1 VGACFGSEEVFS
13 QTAGIQ
19 TVYIGTKKREKSTQL
34 KQDNEELFQNKTD
47 FFGNSTF
54 FAVHDKIVRRFQFF
68 FDNNRRYRGDSKVL
82 MRERVRVCVLV
93 RVCVRVSVRVCV
105 RVSVRV
111 CVSVYV
117 LMRMCVR
124 V

>member
-1 VGACFGSEEVFS
+1 MWFVEGPKYNRVDVHGWVLLTYQVGWGVGACFGSEEVFS

-54 FAVHDKIVRRFQFF
+54 FAVHD
-68 FDNNRRYRGDSKVL
+68 
-82 MRERVRVCVLV
+82 
-93 RVCVRVSVRVCV
+93 
-105 RVSVRV
+105 
-111 CVSVYV
+111 
-117 LMRMCVR
+117 
-124 V
+124 